1 MHIIFKYSS
10 TRWLSRQ
17 EVISRI
23 LEQWEPLQYYFT
35 LNNFEKNSENTKI
48 NFISSGLLD
57 PLYKMVFYFLE
68 YVLKII
74 NSINLEMQSHDARI
88 HIFLERL
95 QFLFR
100 QMARNF
106 LKMEILDAKISE
118 IDIYNNHIPL
128 EHVYCGTDVDIYIST
143 HNIEKDTIIK
153 FNEIAKKII

>member
-48 NFISSGLLD
+48 NFISSG
-57 PLYKMVFYFLE
+57 FYFLE

-118 IDIYNNHIPL
+118 IDI
-128 EHVYCGTDVDIYIST
+128 
-143 HNIEKDTIIK
+143 
-153 FNEIAKKII
+153 KIIISHWNMYTVELILIYTYPHTILKRIP